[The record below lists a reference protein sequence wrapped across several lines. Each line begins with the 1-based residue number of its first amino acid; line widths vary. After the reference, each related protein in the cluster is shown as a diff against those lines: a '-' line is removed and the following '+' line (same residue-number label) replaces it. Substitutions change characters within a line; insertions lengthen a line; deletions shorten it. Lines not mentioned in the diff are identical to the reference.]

1 MTIASSDAP
10 ILRLI
15 DLGLALPAVAMAALI
30 FVVWIAMYVQ
40 RFAEMAD
47 KRIDPQQLAD
57 PIRALKLLER
67 RSAADNFRNL
77 FELPT
82 LFFAAVAIALAV
94 EAESDPLLWPA
105 WLLVALRAA
114 HSVIHITY
122 NRVLHRFV
130 AYALG
135 ALALAWL
142 WIALTLQLLGF
153 AP

>member
-77 FELPT
+77 FELPV
-82 LFFAAVAIALAV
+82 LFYFALVVAALTAQVTPAVLGLAW
-94 EAESDPLLWPA
+94 AF
-105 WLLVALRAA
+105 VALRAV
-114 HSVIHITY
+114 HSAIHCGY
-122 NRVLHRFV
+122 NKVMHRFW
-130 AYALG
+130 AFLLG
-135 ALALAWL
+135 AVALLALWLRLAWG
-142 WIALTLQLLGF
+142 LL
-153 AP
+153 AA